1 MKELILI
8 YLLIINAVAFLLM
21 LADKL
26 KAKKH
31 LWRIPESTL
40 MTSALLGGSVGAL
53 LGMYTARHKTKHKK
67 FTIVVSTFC
76 AQCEWIS
83 LCVSSTISAQKG
95 GGIPNG

>member
-26 KAKKH
+26 KAQKH

-53 LGMYTARHKTKHKK
+53 LGMYTVRHKTKHKK
-67 FTIVVSTFC
+67 FTIGIPLILF
-76 AQCEWIS
+76 AQIALAVLYFAKFAS
-83 LCVSSTISAQKG
+83 ISAVKVS
-95 GGIPNG
+95 

>member
-31 LWRIPESTL
+31 LWRIPDSTL

-67 FTIVVSTFC
+67 FTI
-76 AQCEWIS
+76 
-83 LCVSSTISAQKG
+83 
-95 GGIPNG
+95 GIPLILAVQIGLAVFLISKR

>member
-53 LGMYTARHKTKHKK
+53 LGIYTARHKTKHKK
-67 FTIVVSTFC
+67 FTVGIPLILA
-76 AQCEWIS
+76 AQIALAVLYLAKFAS
-83 LCVSSTISAQKG
+83 ISAVKVS
-95 GGIPNG
+95 

>member
-67 FTIVVSTFC
+67 KFTIGIPLILF
-76 AQCEWIS
+76 AQIALAVLYFAKFAS
-83 LCVSSTISAQKG
+83 ISAVKVS
-95 GGIPNG
+95 